1 MKALKDMTIGLC
13 ALAVAVLISG
23 SPALAAGDMWIDNFE
38 QAKAEAKKENKLILA
53 DFTGSDWCGWC
64 IKLDEEV
71 FSKKE
76 FKDYVKDKFVL
87 LELDFPR
94 QKKIPAA
101 IKEQNDKLAKEYG
114 VRGFPTVLVLDA
126 DGKVVEQLGYM
137 PGGPSAF
144 IKALEAAEAK
154 KA

>member
-1 MKALKDMTIGLC
+1 MKALKDLTVGLC
-13 ALAVAVLISG
+13 ALVAAVLISG
-23 SPALAAGDMWIDNFE
+23 VPVQAGGDMWTDNFE
-38 QAKAEAKKENKLILA
+38 KAKAEAKKGNQLILA

-94 QKKIPAA
+94 QKKIPAD
-101 IKEQNDKLAKEYG
+101 IKAQNEKLAKEYG
-114 VRGFPTVLVLDA
+114 IRGFPTVLVLDA

-144 IKALEAAEAK
+144 IKALEAAKAK
-154 KA
+154 A

>member
-1 MKALKDMTIGLC
+1 MIALKNLTVGLC
-13 ALAVAVLISG
+13 ALAVAILLSG
-23 SPALAAGDMWIDNFE
+23 LPATAAGDMWTDNFDE
-38 QAKAEAKKENKLILA
+38 AKAEAKKNNQLILV

-94 QKKIPAA
+94 QKKIPAK
-101 IKEQNDKLAKEYG
+101 IKAQNEELRQKYG

-126 DGKVVEQLGYM
+126 EGKVVDKLGYM

-144 IKALEAAEAK
+144 IKALEAAKAK
-154 KA
+154 A